1 MEVWNL
7 MASFA
12 GPNLITDNLV
22 LSLDASNTNS
32 YPGSGTTWFDMS
44 DKHNHGTLTNGP
56 TFDSNNL
63 GSIDF
68 DGTNDHVALNSHV
81 MNSFSKI
88 SIFCFVKFNRV
99 NSTNTIL
106 DLRDGSGD
114 GMSFIMSN
122 PSGKKLFSGMNSDN
136 IVGNKV
142 FTTGQIHSCA
152 VTYDGS
158 TAKLYVDGKE
168 DASKS
173 ISETFDL
180 DTSKQSKI
188 AIRSFST
195 GSATGAEINLYNL
208 YVYSEALTATQIQQ
222 NYMALK
228 GRFGL

>member
-1 MEVWNL
+1 MSTRYNPSIVR
-7 MASFA
+7 
-12 GPNLITDNLV
+12 DNLV
-22 LSLDASNTNS
+22 LYLDAANTKS
-32 YPGSGTTWFDMS
+32 YPGSGTTWKDIS
-44 DKHNHGTLTNGP
+44 GKGNNGTLTNGP

-68 DGTNDHVALNSHV
+68 DGTNDHVVLSSPV
-81 MNSFSKI
+81 MTSFSKV
-88 SIFCFVKFNRV
+88 SVFCFIKYN
-99 NSTNTIL
+99 
-106 DLRDGSGD
+106 DLSHSHKIIDMRDASGD
-114 GMSFIMSN
+114 GFSFSMSS
-122 PSGKKLFSGMNSDN
+122 PSGDKLFSSLNSSS
-136 IVGNKV
+136 IVGTKV
-142 FTTGQIHSCA
+142 FSLGEIHSCA